1 MWRTG
6 LHDLG
11 VVADLRAGGGGDC
24 NSPSKAALAEYCC
37 PCVILAL
44 LCACTLA
51 KSQVP
56 IANLGMLCSN
66 QRNGRMNLRTMVR
79 SIYKATFRMDVGQPD
94 GIAMTIQ
101 NLSRSTP
108 DRMDLPFRGEPL
120 HPVLVSFPIAYFTAA
135 FVTDLAYWQTAAVLW
150 ETFSDWLITA
160 GLITAGFAVIAFVI
174 DLVRGKRSRTLAWPH
189 AVGYMLAVLLSL
201 VNAFVHSRDGYT
213 AVVPTGLMLS
223 GLVVVVLLITGWM
236 GQALIARRREGA
248 DL

>member
-6 LHDLG
+6 HHDLG
-11 VVADLRAGGGGDC
+11 VVGDRRAGGGGDC
-24 NSPSKAALAEYCC
+24 NSLSKAALAEGCC

-51 KSQVP
+51 KAQVP

-66 QRNGRMNLRTMVR
+66 QRNGRMNLRTMAR
-79 SIYKATFRMDVGQPD
+79 STYKAMLRTELGQPN
-94 GIAMTIQ
+94 GIAMTIH
-101 NLSRSTP
+101 NLSGTSP
-108 DRMDLPFRGEPL
+108 ARMDLPLGGAPI

-174 DLVRGKRSRTLAWPH
+174 DLVRGKRSRALAWPH
-189 AVGYMLAVLLSL
+189 VVGYAFAVLLSL
-201 VNAFVHSRDGYT
+201 LNAFVHSRDGHT

-223 GLVVVVLLITGWM
+223 GIVVVILLITGWA
-236 GQALIARRREGA
+236 GRALIARSREGA